1 MMASMS
7 SGGPGDPHT
16 QMNTYRSYVTML
28 ADPGAKDEIK
38 LKAAQELSEN
48 FEVCGLLCSALF
60 EIHPGSVF
68 SLE

>member
-1 MMASMS
+1 
-7 SGGPGDPHT
+7 
-16 QMNTYRSYVTML
+16 ML

-48 FEVCGLLCSALF
+48 FEVCGLLCSALS